1 MDWFKQNPFLGTVA
15 LAAALVL
22 GIGAYFVYSEAAR
35 HGMEQEAFNQ
45 NKLKLEGLRRNK
57 PFPNEANVKATEDEK
72 AQAVKLLEEIAKELQ
87 VEQRDLTPQAFQDEL
102 SKAVQEV
109 TRLAADKGVV
119 LPEGFY
125 LGFETYETQPPSPE
139 AAAQLG
145 QQLRSIRGVVS
156 AILDARVKS
165 LDQIIRTPL
174 PSEAGAPDAAQKEPA
189 AALALA
195 PFDLR
200 FTADQSSFRL
210 AFNRIPELEP
220 PVFVRLLAIANS
232 APTPPLKNAAAED
245 KPPAGEGQPAEQGDG
260 IQAVLGRETLL
271 IDLRL
276 ASVIAQPPSP

>member
-1 MDWFKQNPFLGTVA
+1 
-15 LAAALVL
+15 
-22 GIGAYFVYSEAAR
+22 
-35 HGMEQEAFNQ
+35 
-45 NKLKLEGLRRNK
+45 
-57 PFPNEANVKATEDEK
+57 
-72 AQAVKLLEEIAKELQ
+72 
-87 VEQRDLTPQAFQDEL
+87 
-102 SKAVQEV
+102 
-109 TRLAADKGVV
+109 
-119 LPEGFY
+119 
-125 LGFETYETQPPSPE
+125 
-139 AAAQLG
+139 LG

-174 PSEAGAPDAAQKEPA
+174 PSEGGAPDAAQKEPA

-245 KPPAGEGQPAEQGDG
+245 TPAGAGQPAEQGDG
-260 IQAVLGRETLL
+260 IKAVLGRETLL